1 MLHKRICSPGILIA
15 VLIMVALASP
25 AWAQAD
31 YRNLDAGRPIAVEDA
46 QPVEFRALEFQ
57 FTVPRFARARSGHWH
72 YGFETEFK
80 WGAFKDTQV
89 GVTSETVV
97 AREAGDTVFT
107 SREVQIHALYNFNQE
122 TRRMPAVAI
131 RPELIIG
138 TGGLGSQHEHG
149 ALKVIVSK
157 TIRQNRLHFNGSYT
171 AGPTEQT
178 GRGGDLVSRFFYGA
192 AYERTLPLKFLV
204 LVADVYARK
213 PIDHSPT
220 EVVFEFG
227 TRVQLSPTWV
237 LDAGVATGQLRPS
250 VGPEVGFTFG
260 LSRSFSFRGLFPR
273 KERP

>member
-1 MLHKRICSPGILIA
+1 MFHKLFWRLA
-15 VLIMVALASP
+15 VLLSTPIVMMFAQA
-25 AWAQAD
+25 AAAQAD

-46 QPVEFRALEFQ
+46 QPVEFRAIEFQ
-57 FTVPRFARARSGHWH
+57 FTVPRFTRERSGHWH

-80 WGAFKDTQV
+80 WGIFKDTQV
-89 GVTSETVV
+89 GVTTDTVV
-97 AREAGDTVFT
+97 ARDGADTVFS
-107 SREVQIHALYNFNQE
+107 SRDVQIHALYNFNQE
-122 TRRMPAVAI
+122 TRRMPAIAI

-138 TGGLGSQHEHG
+138 TGGLGSRHEHG
-149 ALKVIVSK
+149 ALKLIVSK
-157 TIRQNRLHFNGSYT
+157 TIRRNRLHFNGSYT
-171 AGPTEQT
+171 VGPAEQA

-204 LVADVYARK
+204 LVADAYARK
-213 PIDHSPT
+213 PIDHSST

-250 VGPEVGFTFG
+250 VGPDVGFTFG
-260 LSRSFSFRGLFPR
+260 LGRSFSFRGLFPR